1 MLSLPLL
8 PSSFPWVCA
17 PTPIFCGWRS
27 DKFKCCQR
35 LTPKHNYNHTLELGG
50 TFQHPFRYKE
60 LTHQGNNFINITSPW
75 SSSSRPGPDP
85 WISHAPSSSSEEPG
99 SAWPTPRTS
108 SPGTGHSLGLWHP
121 CLIWQKCEKPKREL
135 SHGKSPGLAS
145 QAGSCCDN
153 LCLYKFRFLF
163 SFLAPLLHTTVFS
176 CLACSFSF
184 LLPSTA
190 SLSLRCF
197 ICVHAGTADGRLP
210 PSTRFIMLVFP
221 ESCSLPTNF

>member
-27 DKFKCCQR
+27 DRFKWCQKLR
-35 LTPKHNYNHTLELGG
+35 PKQNYNRTPRTVGHLSASIPVQRT
-50 TFQHPFRYKE
+50 Y
-60 LTHQGNNFINITSPW
+60 QGNNFINITSPW

-85 WISHAPSSSSEEPG
+85 WMSRAPSSSSEEPG

-135 SHGKSPGLAS
+135 SHGKS
-145 QAGSCCDN
+145 
-153 LCLYKFRFLF
+153 
-163 SFLAPLLHTTVFS
+163 
-176 CLACSFSF
+176 
-184 LLPSTA
+184 
-190 SLSLRCF
+190 
-197 ICVHAGTADGRLP
+197 RLGIT
-210 PSTRFIMLVFP
+210 SWLMLW
-221 ESCSLPTNF
+221 